1 MDNIIKNK
9 SELEFWIQA
18 DCMINH
24 GKWKLSMMRRIAN
37 IIKGMYIDE
46 YLIAMRKTLYY
57 NHLKT
62 NSNGLSKMLWGGV
75 FILWKMLFDRIGVK
89 LGFSIGYKCFSY
101 GLVIPHYGTIVVG
114 GDNRCGRYCVLHTST
129 CISGEHG
136 GKRIGD
142 ALYLSSGAKINKPI
156 HLGNNVQIASNSVVN
171 KSFSEDNI
179 VLAGMPATIKKT
191 GNPTWYQGWEA
202 EKRVAMIEE
211 RRK

>member
-1 MDNIIKNK
+1 MGGGFA
-9 SELEFWIQA
+9 L
-18 DCMINH
+18 
-24 GKWKLSMMRRIAN
+24 WKL
-37 IIKGMYIDE
+37 
-46 YLIAMRKTLYY
+46 LY
-57 NHLKT
+57 
-62 NSNGLSKMLWGGV
+62 
-75 FILWKMLFDRIGVK
+75 DRIGVK

-171 KSFSEDNI
+171 KSFCEDNI

-191 GNPTWYQGWEA
+191 GNPTWYQGWDA

-211 RRK
+211 RRKQLFK